1 MGILD
6 NIKGRI
12 DDVGDKAED
21 VFEAA
26 KRQAIAAIDDLKEKL
41 DVNDDGEH
49 TVGEVFEA
57 AKNQASSAIEGLKDR
72 VSGDDNTTVGEA
84 RVLVDEPAAAASE
97 TTAAASDTATESVS
111 DTATAAEAGTSYQP
125 PSTGTV

>member
-1 MGILD
+1 MGFL
-6 NIKGRI
+6 
-12 DDVGDKAED
+12 DDVKDKFEDAGDKAED

-26 KRQAIAAIDDLKEKL
+26 KRQAIAAIDDLKDRL

-57 AKNQASSAIEGLKDR
+57 AKAKASSAIESLKDK

-84 RVLVDEPAAAASE
+84 RLLVHE
-97 TTAAASDTATESVS
+97 TTPE
-111 DTATAAEAGTSYQP
+111 AEDVAP
-125 PSTGTV
+125 VNNPANAPDTGTGTQTPAR